1 MSPNFIDHNGL
12 NERVTSTAKTPHATD
27 FRKRIVN
34 RDRSCIVTGETA
46 DVCDA
51 AHLIPHS
58 KGDAVGSLPA
68 RLRGL
73 PDLCF

>member
-58 KGDAVGSLPA
+58 KGDTVGSLPA